1 MNITKK
7 MKKEGDTS
15 GNLCGMEVFVDE
27 TLTEDK
33 EIAFNAGTHTD
44 LIRMAYNDFERLVS
58 PKVVKVA
65 RH

>member
-1 MNITKK
+1 
-7 MKKEGDTS
+7 
-15 GNLCGMEVFVDE
+15 LEVFVDE

-44 LIRMAYNDFERLVS
+44 LIRMAYNDFERLVN

-65 RH
+65 RY